1 MKFRVVCAAA
11 LLAVAFPVFANAQ
24 EAHGVYGTGRMSPA
38 VTAKNEKSARIGMK
52 STGKTFYVSSH
63 DRSAETMQERRSLF
77 SMLAPRNSGA
87 ATGNASSASYNT
99 IISRYARSYGVP
111 VNLAHAIIRIE
122 SNYRANARGR
132 AGEIGLMQIKLST
145 ARMMG
150 YSGSRKGLYNPETNL
165 KYGMKYLAMAHNL
178 GGGSTCGTV
187 LKYNAGHGAKRMNR
201 VSSRYCAKVKRQLK
215 GA

>member
-1 MKFRVVCAAA
+1 MKIRVFCAAA
-11 LLAVAFPVFANAQ
+11 LLAVAFPMFANAQ
-24 EAHGVYGTGRMSPA
+24 EAHSAYGTGRMSPA
-38 VTAKNEKSARIGMK
+38 VPSKYEKSAKFGMK
-52 STGKTFYVSSH
+52 ASEANFYVSAH
-63 DRSAETMQERRSLF
+63 DRSAETMQQKRSLF
-77 SMLAPRNSGA
+77 SALFRNDSGISEQKS
-87 ATGNASSASYNT
+87 GSAKYST

-111 VNLAHAIIRIE
+111 VNLAHAIIKIE

-150 YSGSRKGLYNPETNL
+150 YYGSRKGLYNPETNI
-165 KYGMKYLAMAHNL
+165 KYGMKYLAMAHDL

-187 LKYNAGHGAKRMNR
+187 LKYNAGHGARRMNPT
-201 VSSRYCAKVKRQLK
+201 SSRYCAKVRRQLK